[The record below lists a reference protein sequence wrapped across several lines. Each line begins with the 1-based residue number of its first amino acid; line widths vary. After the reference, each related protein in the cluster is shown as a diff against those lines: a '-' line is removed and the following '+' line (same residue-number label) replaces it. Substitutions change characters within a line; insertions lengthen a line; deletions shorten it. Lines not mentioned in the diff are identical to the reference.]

1 MIKTAMLMMMF
12 MVATSAYGQ
21 DVDRSED
28 VRMLG
33 DCSGCIFDGADFSE
47 RKLTGI
53 NLEES
58 RLNAVDFHAAQLNI
72 AIFNESVLRDV
83 NFASANLRG
92 ASFTGSTLIDV
103 SFDGA
108 DLRGAV
114 FEGVVLEN
122 TNLQSALLCNT
133 QMPDD
138 SMDNSDCN

>member
-1 MIKTAMLMMMF
+1 MGNIYEWADSRTRMIRFPLVVMIIMI
-12 MVATSAYGQ
+12 ATSAYAQ
-21 DVDRSED
+21 EAEIPEE

-33 DCSGCIFDGADFSE
+33 DCSGCSFDGADFSD

-72 AIFNESVLRDV
+72 AIFNGSVLRDV

-103 SFDGA
+103 SFEGA

-114 FEGVVLEN
+114 F
-122 TNLQSALLCNT
+122 
-133 QMPDD
+133 
-138 SMDNSDCN
+138 